1 MKEIQF
7 ERIEDK
13 YKLIIETCER
23 IVSEEE
29 AIELMVTLLRANYE
43 VNYLIERNQHQY
55 IKMFHWNCYKF
66 YIRLWYFG
74 LLTLTPPIIRTRK

>member
-43 VNYLIERNQHQY
+43 VNYLIERKKE
-55 IKMFHWNCYKF
+55 IVSSAS
-66 YIRLWYFG
+66 IVP
-74 LLTLTPPIIRTRK
+74 LLTISNVLSSLELI